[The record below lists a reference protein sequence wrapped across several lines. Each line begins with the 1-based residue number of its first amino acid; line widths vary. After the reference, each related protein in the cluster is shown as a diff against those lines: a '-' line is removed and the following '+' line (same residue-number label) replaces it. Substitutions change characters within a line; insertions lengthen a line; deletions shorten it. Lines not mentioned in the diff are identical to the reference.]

1 MWNEKQVMKLTK
13 SKQIT
18 RKKMKKHIIL
28 SLALLCQ
35 VLGVAAEDKV
45 YISDFSIKA
54 GETKRI
60 ELCFDTERTD
70 VTRLQGMVT
79 MPAGLTVQNQSDVAG
94 TYVWITGNDARTGGA
109 LMSYNYAT
117 GSVLMTSG
125 TFTAGTGAV
134 AYIDVTASS
143 SLAENSTITISGFK
157 VMNNEKIYTDV
168 TSENCT
174 VTREA
179 AGQSGEQSGDVS
191 FAFSPASLTL
201 EKGQTATVDVTMT
214 NSMALTGMQAKLT
227 ASDGLT
233 VTSVTKGSRIVGQFR
248 YNDTK
253 GTMASLGSI
262 SGNEGTVFTVG
273 LKVDDDF
280 TGSSAT
286 LTISGL
292 DVTNASAQ
300 DFPASDITLNVAV
313 PLLELTLDEEQGNS
327 QTLADNDGT
336 MADVTLTRTLQTGS
350 YNTFSVPFEIPADK
364 YADYKLSG
372 VKKLTSSAFDS
383 STGVLTLTFA
393 NESEAI
399 EAGKPYLVKVSEK
412 VENPVFTGVTV
423 VGTATPTVT
432 DAADFIPTLGATTIT
447 GDVKSILFLGASNK
461 LYHPSAS
468 AENQQ
473 MKGFRAYFLLKGEAV
488 QQARAFSLDFGDG
501 ETTGIK
507 AIDNFTISQS
517 DNCYDLSGRKIVKLS
532 NGQMAKGVY
541 IVNGKKTI
549 IN

>member
-60 ELCFDTERTD
+60 ALCFDTDRTD
-70 VTRLQGMVT
+70 ITRLQGTVM

-117 GSVLMTSG
+117 GGVLMTYG

-134 AYIDVTASS
+134 AYIDVMASS

-157 VMNNEKIYTDV
+157 VMNNQSEYTNV
-168 TSENCT
+168 ASENCT
-174 VTREA
+174 VTRDA
-179 AGQSGEQSGDVS
+179 SGQGGEQSGEVS
-191 FAFSPASLTL
+191 FAFSPESLTL

-227 ASDGLT
+227 ASTGLT

-248 YNDTK
+248 YNATK
-253 GTMASLGSI
+253 GTMASLGTI

-292 DVTNASAQ
+292 NVTTSSAQ

-313 PLLELTLDEEQGNS
+313 PLLELTLDEGQDNS

-350 YNTFSVPFEIPADK
+350 YNTLSVPFAIPADK
-364 YADYKLSG
+364 YSDYKLTG
-372 VKKLTSSAFDS
+372 VKKLSTSAFDS
-383 STGVLTLTFA
+383 ETGVLTLTFA
-393 NESEAI
+393 AETEGI
-399 EAGKPYLVKVSEK
+399 EAGKPYLVKVSET
-412 VENPVFTGVTV
+412 VENPVFNGVTISS
-423 VGTATPTVT
+423 TATTTET
-432 DAADFIPTLGATTIT
+432 DAADFIPTLGATTIA
-447 GDVKSILFLGASNK
+447 GDVKSILFLGGGNK
-461 LYHPSAS
+461 LYNPDT
-468 AENQQ
+468 ENSQ
-473 MKGFRAYFLLKGEAV
+473 MKGFRAYFLLRGDAA
-488 QQARAFSLDFGDG
+488 QQARAFRLDLGDG

-507 AIDNFTISQS
+507 AIGILDNLQT

-549 IN
+549 IK

>member
-60 ELCFDTERTD
+60 ELCFDTDRTD

-109 LMSYNYAT
+109 LMSYNHAT
-117 GSVLMTSG
+117 GSVMMTYG

-174 VTREA
+174 VTRDA
-179 AGQSGEQSGDVS
+179 SGQGGEQSGEVS

-214 NSMALTGMQAKLT
+214 NDMALTGMQATLT

-233 VTSVTKGSRIVGQFR
+233 ITGVTKGSRIVGQFR
-248 YNDTK
+248 YNAAT
-253 GTMASLGSI
+253 GIMVSLGSI

-273 LKVDDDF
+273 LKVDEDF
-280 TGSSAT
+280 SGSSAT

-292 DVTNASAQ
+292 DATNASAQ

-313 PLLELTLDEEQGNS
+313 PVLELTLDEKEDNS
-327 QTLADNDGT
+327 QTLAENDGKT
-336 MADVTLTRTLQTGS
+336 ANVTLTRTLRTGG
-350 YNTFSVPFEIPADK
+350 YNTFSVPFAIPADK
-364 YADYKLSG
+364 YSNYKLTG
-372 VKKLTSSAFDS
+372 VKKLSTSAFDS
-383 STGVLTLTFA
+383 ETGVLTLTFA
-393 NESEAI
+393 AETEGI

-412 VENPVFTGVTV
+412 VETPVFNGVTISS
-423 VGTATPTVT
+423 TATTTET
-432 DAADFIPTLGATTIT
+432 DAAVFIPTLGATTIT
-447 GDVKSILFLGASNK
+447 GETKSILFLGASNK
-461 LYHPSAS
+461 LYHPSA
-468 AENQQ
+468 ENQQ
-473 MKGFRAYFLLKGEAV
+473 MKGFRAYFLLRGDAASNGV
-488 QQARAFSLDFGDG
+488 RAFRLDFGDG

-517 DNCYDLSGRKIVKLS
+517 DNCYDLSGRKIVKSS
-532 NGQMAKGVY
+532 NGKMAKGVY
-541 IVNGKKTI
+541 IERGKKFVI
-549 IN
+549 K

>member
-143 SLAENSTITISGFK
+143 SLAENSTITISDFK
-157 VMNNEKIYTDV
+157 VMNNNKIYTDV

-248 YNDTK
+248 YNATK

-549 IN
+549 IK

>member
-60 ELCFDTERTD
+60 ELCFDTDRTD
-70 VTRLQGMVT
+70 ITRLQGMVT

-109 LMSYNYAT
+109 LMSYNHAT
-117 GSVLMTSG
+117 GSVMMTYG

-134 AYIDVTASS
+134 AYIDVMASS

-174 VTREA
+174 VTRDA
-179 AGQSGEQSGDVS
+179 SGQGGEQSGEVS
-191 FAFSPASLTL
+191 FAFSPESLTL
-201 EKGQTATVDVTMT
+201 EKGETATVDVTMT

-233 VTSVTKGSRIVGQFR
+233 ITGVTKGSRIVGQFR

-253 GTMASLGSI
+253 GTMASLGAI

-300 DFPASDITLNVAV
+300 DFPASDITLTVTV
-313 PLLELTLDEEQGNS
+313 PVLELTLDEVTDNS
-327 QTLADNDGT
+327 QTLSANAGET
-336 MADVTLTRTLQTGS
+336 ANVTLTRTLQTGS
-350 YNTFSVPFEIPADK
+350 YNTFSVPFAIPADK
-364 YADYKLSG
+364 YSDYKLTG
-372 VKKLTSSAFDS
+372 VKKLSTYAFDS
-383 STGVLTLTFA
+383 ETGVLTLTFA
-393 NESEAI
+393 AETEGI
-399 EAGKPYLVKVSEK
+399 EAGKPYLVKVSET
-412 VENPVFTGVTV
+412 VENPVFNGVTISS
-423 VGTATPTVT
+423 TATTTET

-447 GDVKSILFLGASNK
+447 GETKSILFLGAANT
-461 LYHPSAS
+461 LYHPS

-517 DNCYDLSGRKIVKLS
+517 DNCYDLSGRKIVKSS
-532 NGQMAKGVY
+532 NGKMAKGVY

-549 IN
+549 IK

>member
-134 AYIDVTASS
+134 AYIDVMASS

-174 VTREA
+174 VTRDA
-179 AGQSGEQSGDVS
+179 SGQGGEQSGEVS
-191 FAFSPASLTL
+191 FAFSPESLTL
-201 EKGQTATVDVTMT
+201 EKGETATVDVTMT
-214 NSMALTGMQAKLT
+214 NSMALTGMQATLT
-227 ASDGLT
+227 ASTGLT

-248 YNDTK
+248 YNATK

-300 DFPASDITLNVAV
+300 DFPASDITLTVTV
-313 PLLELTLDEEQGNS
+313 PVLELTLDEVTDNS
-327 QTLADNDGT
+327 QTLSANAGET
-336 MADVTLTRTLQTGS
+336 ANVTLTRTLQTGG
-350 YNTFSVPFEIPADK
+350 YNSFSVPFAIPADK
-364 YADYKLSG
+364 YSDYKLIG
-372 VKKLTSSAFDS
+372 VKKLSTSAFDS
-383 STGVLTLTFA
+383 ETGVLTLTFA
-393 NESEAI
+393 AETEGI
-399 EAGKPYLVKVSEK
+399 EAGKPYLVKVSET
-412 VENPVFTGVTV
+412 VENPVFNGVTISS
-423 VGTATPTVT
+423 TATMTET
-432 DAADFIPTLGATTIT
+432 DAADFIPTLGATTIA
-447 GDVKSILFLGASNK
+447 GDVKSILFLGGGNK
-461 LYHPSAS
+461 LYNPDT
-468 AENQQ
+468 ENSQ
-473 MKGFRAYFLLKGEAV
+473 MKGFRAYFLLKGDVA

-549 IN
+549 IK

>member
-1 MWNEKQVMKLTK
+1 
-13 SKQIT
+13 
-18 RKKMKKHIIL
+18 MKKHIIL

-35 VLGVAAEDKV
+35 VLGVAAQDKV

-60 ELCFDTERTD
+60 ALCFDTDRTD
-70 VTRLQGMVT
+70 ITRLQGTVM

-117 GSVLMTSG
+117 GGVLMTYG

-134 AYIDVTASS
+134 AYIDVMASS

-157 VMNNEKIYTDV
+157 VMNNQSEYTNV
-168 TSENCT
+168 ASENCT
-174 VTREA
+174 VTRDA
-179 AGQSGEQSGDVS
+179 SGQGGEQSGEVS
-191 FAFSPASLTL
+191 FAFSPESLTL

-227 ASDGLT
+227 ASTGLT

-248 YNDTK
+248 YNATK

-292 DVTNASAQ
+292 NVTTSSAQ

-313 PLLELTLDEEQGNS
+313 PLLELTLDEVTDNS
-327 QTLADNDGT
+327 QTLSANAGET
-336 MADVTLTRTLQTGS
+336 ANVTLTRTLQTGS
-350 YNTFSVPFEIPADK
+350 YNTFSVPFAIPADK
-364 YADYKLSG
+364 YSDYKLTG
-372 VKKLTSSAFDS
+372 VKKLSTSAFDS
-383 STGVLTLTFA
+383 ETGVLTLTFA
-393 NESEAI
+393 AETEGI
-399 EAGKPYLVKVSEK
+399 EAGKPYLVKVSET
-412 VENPVFTGVTV
+412 VENPVFNGVTISS
-423 VGTATPTVT
+423 TATTTET
-432 DAADFIPTLGATTIT
+432 DAADFIPTLGATTIA
-447 GDVKSILFLGASNK
+447 GDVKSILFLGGGNK
-461 LYHPSAS
+461 LYNPDT
-468 AENQQ
+468 ENSQ
-473 MKGFRAYFLLKGEAV
+473 MKGFRAYFQLKDEVASHV
-488 QQARAFSLDFGDG
+488 RAFSLDFGDG
-501 ETTGIK
+501 ETT
-507 AIDNFTISQS
+507 AIREIEDGKWKMENGSYDLQGRRVESSIFNSQS
-517 DNCYDLSGRKIVKLS
+517 SILK
-532 NGQMAKGVY
+532 KGVY
-541 IVNGKKTI
+541 IVNGKKTVI
-549 IN
+549 K

>member
-1 MWNEKQVMKLTK
+1 
-13 SKQIT
+13 
-18 RKKMKKHIIL
+18 MKKHIIL

-35 VLGVAAEDKV
+35 VLSVAAEDKV

-60 ELCFDTERTD
+60 ALCFDTDRTD
-70 VTRLQGMVT
+70 ITRLQGMVT

-109 LMSYNYAT
+109 LMSYNYST
-117 GSVLMTSG
+117 GSVMMTYG

-134 AYIDVTASS
+134 AYIDVMASS

-157 VMNNEKIYTDV
+157 VMNNQSVYTNV
-168 TSENCT
+168 ASENCT
-174 VTREA
+174 VTRDA
-179 AGQSGEQSGDVS
+179 SGQGGEQSGEVS
-191 FAFSPASLTL
+191 FAFSPESLTL

-227 ASDGLT
+227 ASTGLT

-248 YNDTK
+248 YKAEK
-253 GTMASLGSI
+253 GTIASLGNI

-292 DVTNASAQ
+292 NVTTSSAQ
-300 DFPASDITLNVAV
+300 DFAATDITLTVTV
-313 PLLELTLDEEQGNS
+313 PVLELTLDEKEDNS

-336 MADVTLTRTLQTGS
+336 MADVTLTRTLQTGG
-350 YNTFSVPFEIPADK
+350 YNTFSVPFDIPADK

-372 VKKLTSSAFDS
+372 VKKLTDSEFDT

-399 EAGKPYLVKVSEK
+399 EAGKPYLVKVTAN
-412 VENPVFTGVTV
+412 VENPTFDGVTISKDGV
-423 VGTATPTVT
+423 TTETTAL
-432 DAADFIPTLGATTIT
+432 DFVPTLGKTTIEA
-447 GDVKSILFLGASNK
+447 DDANDILFLGSGNT
-461 LYHPSAS
+461 LLHPTALP
-468 AENQQ
+468 AN
-473 MKGFRAYFLLKGEAV
+473 MKGFRAYFLLKGEA
-488 QQARAFSLDFGDG
+488 ALAKAFRMDFGDG
-501 ETTGIK
+501 EATGI
-507 AIDNFTISQS
+507 ISIENAQPATS
-517 DNCYDLSGRKIVKLS
+517 SAVYDLQGRRVSGTA
-532 NGQMAKGVY
+532 QKGVY
-541 IVNGKKTI
+541 VVSGKKVI
-549 IN
+549 IK

>member
-28 SLALLCQ
+28 LLALLCQ

-60 ELCFDTERTD
+60 ALCFDTDRTD
-70 VTRLQGMVT
+70 ITRLQGTVM

-109 LMSYNYAT
+109 LMSYNYST
-117 GSVLMTSG
+117 GGVMMTYG

-134 AYIDVTASS
+134 AYIDVMATS

-168 TSENCT
+168 TSKNCT
-174 VTREA
+174 VTRDA
-179 AGQSGEQSGDVS
+179 SGQGGEQSGEVS
-191 FAFSPASLTL
+191 FAFSPESITL
-201 EKGQTATVDVTMT
+201 DKGQSATVDVTMT

-227 ASDGLT
+227 ASTGLT

-248 YNDTK
+248 YNATK

-273 LKVDDDF
+273 LKVDEDF
-280 TGSSAT
+280 DGSSAT

-292 DVTNASAQ
+292 NVTTSSAQ
-300 DFPASDITLNVAV
+300 DFSASDITLNVV
-313 PLLELTLDEEQGNS
+313 LPVLELALNEEQDNS
-327 QTLADNDGT
+327 QTLTENNGERAN
-336 MADVTLTRTLQTGS
+336 VTLTRTLKTGG
-350 YNTFSVPFEIPADK
+350 YNTFSVPFDIPAEK
-364 YADYKLSG
+364 FNDYKLSG
-372 VKKLTSSAFDS
+372 VKKLTASAFDS
-383 STGVLTLTFA
+383 STGVLALTFDD
-393 NESEAI
+393 ESECI
-399 EAGKPYLVKVSEK
+399 EAGKPYLVKVSEN
-412 VENPVFTGVTV
+412 VVNPIFNGVTV
-423 VGTATPTVT
+423 SSAATTTET
-432 DAADFIPTLGATTIT
+432 DAVDFVPTFGPTTLT
-447 GDVKSILFLGASNK
+447 GSVKSILFLSGNNT
-461 LYHPSAS
+461 LYHPHE
-468 AENQQ
+468 ENSQL
-473 MKGFRAYFLLKGEAV
+473 KGFRAYFRLKDEVA

-501 ETTGIK
+501 ETTVIGDALRINDECK
-507 AIDNFTISQS
+507 MTNEVF
-517 DNCYDLSGRKIVKLS
+517 DLQGRRIQGKS
-532 NGQMAKGVY
+532 TRKGVY
-541 IVNGKKTI
+541 IVNGKKTLVK
-549 IN
+549 

>member
-134 AYIDVTASS
+134 AYIDVMASS

-168 TSENCT
+168 TSENCI

-191 FAFSPASLTL
+191 FAFSPESLTL
-201 EKGQTATVDVTMT
+201 EKGETATVDVTMT
-214 NSMALTGMQAKLT
+214 NSMALTGMQATLT
-227 ASDGLT
+227 ASTGLT

-248 YNDTK
+248 YNATK

-300 DFPASDITLNVAV
+300 DFPASDITLTVTV
-313 PLLELTLDEEQGNS
+313 PVLELTLDEVTDNS
-327 QTLADNDGT
+327 QTLSANAGET
-336 MADVTLTRTLQTGS
+336 ANVTLTRTLQTGG
-350 YNTFSVPFEIPADK
+350 YNSFSVPFAIPADK
-364 YADYKLSG
+364 YSDYKLIG
-372 VKKLTSSAFDS
+372 VKKLSTSAFDS
-383 STGVLTLTFA
+383 ETGVLTLTFA
-393 NESEAI
+393 AETEGI
-399 EAGKPYLVKVSEK
+399 EAGKPYLVKVSET
-412 VENPVFTGVTV
+412 VENPVFNGVTISS
-423 VGTATPTVT
+423 TATMTET
-432 DAADFIPTLGATTIT
+432 DAADFIPTLGATTIA
-447 GDVKSILFLGASNK
+447 GDVKSILFLGGGNK
-461 LYHPSAS
+461 LYNPDT
-468 AENQQ
+468 ENSQ

-549 IN
+549 IK

>member
-1 MWNEKQVMKLTK
+1 
-13 SKQIT
+13 
-18 RKKMKKHIIL
+18 MKKHIIL

-60 ELCFDTERTD
+60 ELCFDTDRTD
-70 VTRLQGMVT
+70 ITRLQGTVM
-79 MPAGLTVQNQSDVAG
+79 MPTGLTVQNQSDVAG

-117 GSVLMTSG
+117 GGVLMTYG

-143 SLAENSTITISGFK
+143 SLAENSTITISDFK
-157 VMNNEKIYTDV
+157 VMNNQSVYTNI

-174 VTREA
+174 VTRDA
-179 AGQSGEQSGDVS
+179 SGQGGEQSGEVS
-191 FAFSPASLTL
+191 FAFSPENLTL
-201 EKGQTATVDVTMT
+201 DKGQTATVDVTMT

-227 ASDGLT
+227 ASTGLT

-248 YNDTK
+248 YNATK

-292 DVTNASAQ
+292 NVTTSSAQ
-300 DFPASDITLNVAV
+300 DFSASDITLNVAV
-313 PLLELTLDEEQGNS
+313 PLPELTMDEGQDNS
-327 QTLADNDGT
+327 QTLADNDGKQ
-336 MADVTLTRTLQTGS
+336 ADVTLTRTLQTGS
-350 YNTFSVPFEIPADK
+350 YNTFSVPFDIPADK
-364 YADYKLSG
+364 YEDYKLTG
-372 VKKLTSSAFDS
+372 VKKLTDSEFDS
-383 STGVLTLTFA
+383 STGVLSLTFDDA
-393 NESEAI
+393 MAI
-399 EAGKPYLVKVSEK
+399 EPGKPYLVKVSEN
-412 VENPVFTGVTV
+412 VVNPVFNGVTV
-423 VGTATPTVT
+423 SSTKQNTETTAV
-432 DAADFIPTLGATTIT
+432 DFIPTLGATTIA

-461 LYHPSAS
+461 LYHPSA
-468 AENQQ
+468 ENQQ
-473 MKGFRAYFLLKGEAV
+473 MKGFRAYFLLKGDAAE
-488 QQARAFSLDFGDG
+488 ARAFRLDFGDG

-507 AIDNFTISQS
+507 AIDIFTISQS
-517 DNCYDLSGRKIVKLS
+517 DNCYDLSGRKIVKSS
-532 NGQMAKGVY
+532 NGKMAKGVY
-541 IVNGKKTI
+541 IERGKKFVI
-549 IN
+549 K

>member
-1 MWNEKQVMKLTK
+1 
-13 SKQIT
+13 
-18 RKKMKKHIIL
+18 MKKHIIL

-60 ELCFDTERTD
+60 ELCFDTDRTD
-70 VTRLQGMVT
+70 ITRLQGMVM

-94 TYVWITGNDARTGGA
+94 TYVWMTGNDARTGGA

-117 GSVLMTSG
+117 GGVMMTYG

-134 AYIDVTASS
+134 AYIDVMASS

-174 VTREA
+174 VTRDA
-179 AGQSGEQSGDVS
+179 SGQGGEQSGEVS
-191 FAFSPASLTL
+191 FAFSPESLTL

-214 NSMALTGMQAKLT
+214 NSMTLTGMQAKLT
-227 ASDGLT
+227 ASTGLT

-248 YNDTK
+248 YNATK

-292 DVTNASAQ
+292 NVTTSSAQ

-313 PLLELTLDEEQGNS
+313 PLPELTLDEEQDNS
-327 QTLADNDGT
+327 QTLADNAGT

-350 YNTFSVPFEIPADK
+350 YNTFSVPFAIPADK
-364 YADYKLSG
+364 YSDYKLTG
-372 VKKLTSSAFDS
+372 VKKLTDSEFDS
-383 STGVLTLTFA
+383 STGVLSLTFDDA
-393 NESEAI
+393 TAI
-399 EAGKPYLVKVSEK
+399 EAGKPYLVKVSEN
-412 VENPVFTGVTV
+412 VVNPVFNGVTV
-423 VGTATPTVT
+423 SSTKQNTETTAV
-432 DAADFIPTLGATTIT
+432 DFIPTLGATTIA

-461 LYHPSAS
+461 LYHPSA
-468 AENQQ
+468 ENQQ
-473 MKGFRAYFLLKGEAV
+473 MKGFRAYFLLKGDAAE
-488 QQARAFSLDFGDG
+488 ARAFRLDFGDG

-517 DNCYDLSGRKIVKLS
+517 DNCYDLSGRQIVKSS
-532 NGQMAKGVY
+532 NGKMAKGVY
-541 IVNGKKTI
+541 IERGKKI
-549 IN
+549 VIK

>member
-143 SLAENSTITISGFK
+143 SLAENSTITISDFK
-157 VMNNEKIYTDV
+157 VMNNNKIYTDV

-549 IN
+549 IK

>member
-1 MWNEKQVMKLTK
+1 
-13 SKQIT
+13 
-18 RKKMKKHIIL
+18 MKKHIIL

-60 ELCFDTERTD
+60 ALCFDTDRTD
-70 VTRLQGMVT
+70 ITRLQGTVM

-94 TYVWITGNDARTGGA
+94 TYVWITGNDTRTGGA

-117 GSVLMTSG
+117 GGVLMTYG
-125 TFTAGTGAV
+125 TFTAGKGAV
-134 AYIDVTASS
+134 AYIDVMASS
-143 SLAENSTITISGFK
+143 SLAENSTITISDFK

-174 VTREA
+174 VTRDA
-179 AGQSGEQSGDVS
+179 SGQGGEQSGEVS
-191 FAFSPASLTL
+191 FAFSPESLTL

-227 ASDGLT
+227 ASTGLT

-248 YNDTK
+248 YNATK

-292 DVTNASAQ
+292 NVTTSSAQ
-300 DFPASDITLNVAV
+300 DFSASDITLNVAV
-313 PLLELTLDEEQGNS
+313 PLLELTLDEEQDNS
-327 QTLADNDGT
+327 QTIADNDGT

-350 YNTFSVPFEIPADK
+350 YNTFSVPFAIPADK
-364 YADYKLSG
+364 YSDYKLTG
-372 VKKLTSSAFDS
+372 VKELTASAFNS
-383 STGVLTLTFA
+383 TTGVLTLTFDDA
-393 NESEAI
+393 TAI
-399 EAGKPYLVKVSEK
+399 EAGKPYLVKVSEN
-412 VENPVFTGVTV
+412 VVNPVFNGVTV
-423 VGTATPTVT
+423 SSTKQNTETTAV
-432 DAADFIPTLGATTIT
+432 DFIPTQGATTIA

-461 LYHPSAS
+461 LYHPSA
-468 AENQQ
+468 ENQQ
-473 MKGFRAYFLLKGEAV
+473 MKGFRAYFLLKGDAAE
-488 QQARAFSLDFGDG
+488 ARAFRMDFGDG
-501 ETTGIK
+501 ETSFISEALKVKSEEFATATGWYTL
-507 AIDNFTISQS
+507 D
-517 DNCYDLSGRKIVKLS
+517 GRRIE
-532 NGQMAKGVY
+532 GQPTQRSAEGRLFPQGLKKGVY
-541 IVNGKKTI
+541 IVNGKKKVI
-549 IN
+549 K

>member
-1 MWNEKQVMKLTK
+1 
-13 SKQIT
+13 
-18 RKKMKKHIIL
+18 MKKHIIL

-60 ELCFDTERTD
+60 ALCFDTDRTD
-70 VTRLQGMVT
+70 ITRLQGTVM

-117 GSVLMTSG
+117 GGVMMTSG

-134 AYIDVTASS
+134 AYIDVMASS

-157 VMNNEKIYTDV
+157 VMNQSEYTNV
-168 TSENCT
+168 ASENCT
-174 VTREA
+174 VTRDA
-179 AGQSGEQSGDVS
+179 SGQGGEQSGEVS
-191 FAFSPASLTL
+191 FAFSPESLTL
-201 EKGQTATVDVTMT
+201 DKGQTATVDVTMT

-227 ASDGLT
+227 ASTGLT
-233 VTSVTKGSRIVGQFR
+233 VTSVTKGSRIIGQFH
-248 YNDTK
+248 YNATK
-253 GTMASLGSI
+253 GTMTSLGSI
-262 SGNEGTVFTVG
+262 SGNDGTVFTVG

-292 DVTNASAQ
+292 NVTNASAQ

-313 PLLELTLDEEQGNS
+313 PLLELTLDEEDEEQDNS

-336 MADVTLTRTLQTGS
+336 MADVTLKRTLQTGS
-350 YNTFSVPFEIPADK
+350 YNTFSVPFDIPADK

-383 STGVLTLTFA
+383 STGVLTLNFDD
-393 NESEAI
+393 ESEAI
-399 EAGKPYLVKVSEK
+399 KAGKPYLVKVSEN
-412 VENPVFTGVTV
+412 VVNPVFNGVTV
-423 VGTATPTVT
+423 SSTKQNTETTAV
-432 DAADFIPTLGATTIT
+432 DFIPTLGATTIT
-447 GDVKSILFLGASNK
+447 GETKSILFLGASNK
-461 LYHPSAS
+461 LYHPSA
-468 AENQQ
+468 ENQR
-473 MKGFRAYFLLKGEAV
+473 MKGFRAYFQLKDEVASHV
-488 QQARAFSLDFGDG
+488 RAFRLDFGDG

-507 AIDNFTISQS
+507 AIDNLTIHNSQFEAGAWFTL
-517 DNCYDLSGRKIVKLS
+517 DGRKLDGKPTQRGI
-532 NGQMAKGVY
+532 Y
-541 IVNGKKTI
+541 INNDKKTI
-549 IN
+549 IK

>member
-1 MWNEKQVMKLTK
+1 
-13 SKQIT
+13 
-18 RKKMKKHIIL
+18 MKKHIIL

-35 VLGVAAEDKV
+35 VLSVAAEDKV
-45 YISDFSIKA
+45 YISDFSIKV

-60 ELCFDTERTD
+60 ALCFDTDRTD
-70 VTRLQGMVT
+70 ITRLQGMVT

-94 TYVWITGNDARTGGA
+94 TYVWMTGNDARTGGA
-109 LMSYNYAT
+109 LMSYNYST
-117 GSVLMTSG
+117 GSVMMTSG
-125 TFTAGTGAV
+125 TFTADMGAV
-134 AYIDVTASS
+134 AYIDVMASS

-168 TSENCT
+168 TSKNCT

-179 AGQSGEQSGDVS
+179 AGQGGAQSGDVS

-227 ASDGLT
+227 ASTGLT

-248 YNDTK
+248 YNATK

-262 SGNEGTVFTVG
+262 SGNAGTVFTVG

-292 DVTNASAQ
+292 DVTTSSAQ
-300 DFPASDITLNVAV
+300 DFPASDITLNVTV
-313 PLLELTLDEEQGNS
+313 PVLELTLDEEQDNS

-336 MADVTLTRTLQTGS
+336 MADVTLTRSLQTGS
-350 YNTFSVPFEIPADK
+350 YNTFSVPFAIPADK
-364 YADYKLSG
+364 YSNYKLTG
-372 VKKLTSSAFDS
+372 VKKLSTSAFDS
-383 STGVLTLTFA
+383 ETGVLTLTFA
-393 NESEAI
+393 AETEGI
-399 EAGKPYLVKVSEK
+399 EAGKPYLVKVSEN
-412 VENPVFTGVTV
+412 VVNPVFNGVTISS
-423 VGTATPTVT
+423 TPTTTLTTVV
-432 DAADFIPTLGATTIT
+432 DFIPTLGATTIA

-461 LYHPSAS
+461 LYHPSA
-468 AENQQ
+468 ENQQ
-473 MKGFRAYFLLKGEAV
+473 MKGFRAYFLLKGDAAG
-488 QQARAFSLDFGDG
+488 ARAFRLDFGDG

-517 DNCYDLSGRKIVKLS
+517 DNCYDLSGRKIVKSS
-532 NGQMAKGVY
+532 NGKMAKGLY
-541 IVNGKKTI
+541 IERGKKI
-549 IN
+549 VIK